1 MCCHC
6 MTVGEG
12 PLQLSCWSWA
22 LPAHTSAYC
31 IPASRLLQTLPCTK
45 SPGMTSNIC
54 NYNSHL
60 HSKHRF
66 CFQLCC
72 LRGLLRGYIQRT
84 PEQALSC
91 SLLKLIKPL
100 ELKKFSLWKRSC
112 SSLLLFALVDYQKKK
127 KEYKDTESLKIT
139 YQGKNSEW
147 ICSSSI
153 PRRQTDMICKQHKLV
168 QVLWGAILCLLN

>member
-1 MCCHC
+1 MQPQEAWKAWKAGLESQRSSIPSTNPFNVYCVH
-6 MTVGEG
+6 VL
-12 PLQLSCWSWA
+12 PLHDSWGRTTTA
-22 LPAHTSAYC
+22 VLLELGLIHSHFSILHTCQKA
-31 IPASRLLQTLPCTK
+31 ASNSPYTK
-45 SPGMTSNIC
+45 SPEMTSNIC

-91 SLLKLIKPL
+91 SLLKPIKPL

-127 KEYKDTESLKIT
+127 SIKI
-139 YQGKNSEW
+139 
-147 ICSSSI
+147 
-153 PRRQTDMICKQHKLV
+153 
-168 QVLWGAILCLLN
+168 

>member
-1 MCCHC
+1 ML
-6 MTVGEG
+6 
-12 PLQLSCWSWA
+12 PLHDSWGRTTTA
-22 LPAHTSAYC
+22 VLLELGLTRSHFSILHTCQKA
-31 IPASRLLQTLPCTK
+31 ASNSPYTK

-91 SLLKLIKPL
+91 SFLKLIKPL

-112 SSLLLFALVDYQKKK
+112 SSLLLFALVNYQKKK
-127 KEYKDTESLKIT
+127 KEYKDIESLKIT
-139 YQGKNSEW
+139 YQGKNSKL

-168 QVLWGAILCLLN
+168 QVLWGATLCLLN